1 MGKLSKIYNVEFVNN
16 FEDYDEPLKINF
28 SANSPEDVKAVVSAL
43 SAFYSGDP
51 YQCFIDGEEAVLES
65 DWGLLMPD
73 QIKEGAEK

>member
-1 MGKLSKIYNVEFVNN
+1 MKKLSKTYNVEFVNN
-16 FEDYDEPLKINF
+16 YEEFDEPLKINF

-51 YQCFIDGEEAVLES
+51 YQCFIDGVEAVLES

-73 QIKEGAEK
+73 QIKNVEQK